1 MELRDLKTFA
11 SVARLLSFNRA
22 GEALHAAQSTV
33 SARIAGLEDELG
45 VRLFDRL
52 GRKVALTEAGV
63 RLLDYAAKMLDL
75 EDEARAFVAGEGE
88 AQGALTVRIPES
100 LAACRLG
107 GVVRQYRERFPR
119 VRLEFTTCSYDG
131 LAQDLRRGVTDLA
144 FLLADS
150 IQAGDLRVEM
160 LGAERLVLAAGPGH
174 RLAGR
179 GPLEPGDLAGEP
191 LVLSRTDCAYRRMF
205 EALLAE
211 AGVRT
216 GTGVEL
222 SSVAG
227 LKACLAAGVG
237 VSILP
242 EAAVRE
248 DVAAGR
254 LAVLPWAGGELE
266 TGVLMVRHRDKW
278 LSPALAGFM
287 DLARA
292 GLVEG

>member
-1 MELRDLKTFA
+1 MEFRDLKTFA

-63 RLLDYAAKMLDL
+63 RLLDYATKMLDL

-88 AQGALTVRIPES
+88 AQGALMVRVPES
-100 LAACRLG
+100 LAVCRLG
-107 GVVRQYRERFPR
+107 RIVRRFRDRFPW
-119 VRLEFTTCSYDG
+119 VRLEFTTCSYEG

-150 IQAGDLRVEM
+150 IQAGGLRVEM
-160 LGAERLVLAAGPGH
+160 LRTERLVLAAGPEH
-174 RLAGR
+174 CLVGR
-179 GPLEPGDLAGEP
+179 GPLEPGDLAGET
-191 LVLSRTDCAYRRMF
+191 LVLSRSDCAYRRMF
-205 EALLAE
+205 EALLAD

-216 GTGVEL
+216 GIGVEF

-248 DVAAGR
+248 EVADGR
-254 LAVLPWAGGELE
+254 LAVLPWAGEELE

-287 DLARA
+287 SLARE
-292 GLVEG
+292 GLAEA